1 MTKFLL
7 DLKACRY
14 YTFLYV
20 SLWKIVCFFCT
31 MLLVTRIQY
40 GDDDCDEKTDDP
52 CDVVGNL
59 FYLFDRSFSQRN
71 INVTE
76 VRTMF
81 TDIRK
86 IFFV

>member
-20 SLWKIVCFFCT
+20 SLWKIACFFCT
-31 MLLVTRIQY
+31 MLFVTAIQY
-40 GDDDCDEKTDDP
+40 DDEDCDNTEA

-59 FYLFDRSFSQRN
+59 FYLFERSFSQRN

-86 IFFV
+86 KIFV

>member
-20 SLWKIVCFFCT
+20 SLWKIACFFCI
-31 MLLVTRIQY
+31 MLLVTYVQY
-40 GDDDCDEKTDDP
+40 DVDDCDESDDA
-52 CDVVGNL
+52 CDAVGNL

-81 TDIRK
+81 TDIRQ